1 MVEAADAPVD
11 ANVKLDY
18 DALGELLRVLSY
30 PARLRLLSQMRRP
43 RTISELL
50 VTPGRPRA
58 GDRPERPISRQA
70 VLQHLEQMKD
80 SGLVRARLSQA
91 EDARGKHEYA
101 ADPTRLFALL
111 DDLRQVLQANYAGP
125 SPAAQGGAGARLILV
140 YGAYPGRVFSLRD
153 RENTRRGWVI
163 GRKVGA
169 HVQLEYDP
177 YVSGENAEILP
188 RGSGY
193 ELLDLRTARNG
204 TQLNWTQLPVGAS
217 APLRTGDVVGV
228 GRSLLVFR
236 ED

>member
-111 DDLRQVLQANYAGP
+111 DDLRQVLQANYAAPAEPTATIQARP

-204 TQLNWTQLPVGAS
+204 TQLNWTQLPVGA
-217 APLRTGDVVGV
+217 
-228 GRSLLVFR
+228 
-236 ED
+236 